1 MNEKVGLDISYV
13 NLTLAKQRNPE
24 GLMLVQADAEYI
36 PFRTGVFGAIIIVD
50 LLHHVP
56 SPQCVLKETAR
67 ILESKGK
74 LFVYDTCIDG
84 LTPIFPLA
92 MLTQM
97 FYTKMGSGIEHFG
110 PSLNNVTRWLVESGF
125 KIVNISGS
133 FIRYISAV
141 LTSFAER
148 INVHMPRLP
157 ISAIDS
163 KLVTLFK
170 KFPIKFKVV
179 AVRT

>member
-1 MNEKVGLDISYV
+1 
-13 NLTLAKQRNPE
+13 
-24 GLMLVQADAEYI
+24 
-36 PFRTGVFGAIIIVD
+36 
-50 LLHHVP
+50 
-56 SPQCVLKETAR
+56 
-67 ILESKGK
+67 
-74 LFVYDTCIDG
+74 
-84 LTPIFPLA
+84 
-92 MLTQM
+92 
-97 FYTKMGSGIEHFG
+97 MGNGIEHFG

-125 KIVNISGS
+125 KIVNISGNGS

-148 INVHMPRLP
+148 INVHMPRLL

>member
-1 MNEKVGLDISYV
+1 MFGRKNITRDIPESDFVKKEFGIELESQLLVGEIGCGIASIILSLNVNEKVGLDISYV

-74 LFVYDTCIDG
+74 LFVYDMCIDG

-97 FYTKMGSGIEHFG
+97 FIQKWEME
-110 PSLNNVTRWLVESGF
+110 LNTLVQ
-125 KIVNISGS
+125 
-133 FIRYISAV
+133 A
-141 LTSFAER
+141 
-148 INVHMPRLP
+148 
-157 ISAIDS
+157 
-163 KLVTLFK
+163 
-170 KFPIKFKVV
+170 
-179 AVRT
+179 